1 MECCAF
7 CTASSYQIKP
17 LYASLKAKFKTSLI
31 RDVIHVGFSEGV
43 DVFYFPYGAAICWGV
58 SSNEG
63 KKYLEYTKN
72 FSVKTL
78 DEIEED
84 AFTFRYGDKYEFVK
98 DDLVLPNKEILT
110 KLTVSHGFAQSVKLG
125 AFENTISSSFEKTR
139 HIPVNLATKG
149 KIPLSRKEIRKKMG
163 ALFLD
168 RSSINLHTDVLD
180 TPEFFWE
187 HPELEPVYLDVA
199 NELDIETRGQ
209 VLNQRLDVLRELFE
223 MLGNELNHQHSSR
236 LEWIIIWLILI
247 EVIVTLLTHFKI
259 L

>member
-1 MECCAF
+1 MDCSAY

-17 LYASLKAKFKTSLI
+17 LFASLKSRYKASLI
-31 RDVIHVGFSEGV
+31 RDVVHVEISDDI
-43 DVFYFPYGAAICWGV
+43 DVFYFPFGATICWGA
-58 SSNEG
+58 S
-63 KKYLEYTKN
+63 LEDGMQYVEHAKE
-72 FSVKTL
+72 FEHKPL
-78 DEIEED
+78 KEIESD
-84 AFTFRYGDKYEFVK
+84 DFTYEYGDKYEFIE
-98 DDLVLPNKEILT
+98 DELILPDHDTLT
-110 KLTVSHGFAQSVKLG
+110 KLTISHGFAQSVKLG
-125 AFENTISSSFEKTR
+125 AFEDTISESFEKTR
-139 HIPVNLATKG
+139 HIPINLASKG

-187 HPELEPVYLDVA
+187 HPELEPMYLDVA
-199 NELDIETRGQ
+199 NELDVETRGQ

-236 LEWIIIWLILI
+236 LEWIIIWLIVL
-247 EVIVTLLTHFKI
+247 EVVILLLTHFKI

>member
-1 MECCAF
+1 MDCSAF

-17 LYASLKAKFKTSLI
+17 LFAFLSEKFNANLI
-31 RDVIHVGFSEGV
+31 RDVVHVEFSEGV
-43 DVFYFPYGAAICWGV
+43 DVFYFPFGATICWGATIE
-58 SSNEG
+58 EG
-63 KKYLEYTKN
+63 KKYVEYAKE
-72 FSVKTL
+72 FEHKPL
-78 DEIEED
+78 KKIEED
-84 AFTFRYGDKYEFVK
+84 DYTFVYSDEYQFVG
-98 DDLVLPNKEILT
+98 DDLVLPDHHVLT
-110 KLTVSHGFAQSVKLG
+110 KLTISHGFAQSVKLG
-125 AFENTISSSFEKTR
+125 AFEDTISMSFEQTR
-139 HIPVNLATKG
+139 HIPINLAAKG

-187 HPELEPVYLDVA
+187 HPDLEPIYLDVA

-236 LEWIIIWLILI
+236 LEWIIIWLILL
-247 EVIVTLLTHFKI
+247 EVIITLLTHFNI

>member
-17 LYASLKAKFKTSLI
+17 LFESLKAQYTSSLM
-31 RDVIHVGFSEGV
+31 RDVIHVEFSKGV
-43 DVFYFPYGAAICWGV
+43 DLFYFPFGAVVCWGV
-58 SSNEG
+58 PLEKG
-63 KKYLEYTKN
+63 KQYLNLVEN
-72 FSVKTL
+72 FAIKPL
-78 DEIEED
+78 NEIEEEH
-84 AFTFRYGDKYEFVK
+84 FTFTYGDKYQFIE
-98 DDLVLPNKEILT
+98 DNLVLPNDLAMT

-125 AFENTISSSFEKTR
+125 AFEHTISSSFEKTR
-139 HIPVNLATKG
+139 QIPINLASKG

-168 RSSINLHTDVLD
+168 RSSINLHVDVLD

-187 HPELEPVYLDVA
+187 HPELEPMYLDVA
-199 NELDIETRGQ
+199 NELDIQNRGQ

-247 EVIVTLLTHFKI
+247 EVIITLLTRLNF